1 MAVLPVLPVS
11 DVSEAIDH
19 YVGQLGFSEEF
30 RVPGENDTPA
40 TGQVVRGDNRIMF
53 NLNPQDASNNG
64 GGIWLWIR
72 IDGEDIDGFYETV
85 QSSTS
90 IEIVEEIGD
99 RFWGDRS
106 FAIRDALGYTLA
118 FNAKINR
125 SEG

>member
-30 RVPGENDTPA
+30 RVPGENGTPT

-53 NLNPQDASNNG
+53 NLNPQDAANNG

-125 SEG
+125 AEG